1 MRLGISM
8 CFSILEIV
16 VDSITIVKKCQTI
29 DFNRS
34 VIGAL
39 VRDIHS
45 KKIHFQEIEFHFI
58 PKAENTYAHILAKE
72 ALKKGE
78 GHYLLGGA
86 PGYVRCALQKRR
98 PRLPDWKNER
108 RPSWKSGSK
117 RLKDFLKPA
126 IIKSWD

>member
-8 CFSILEIV
+8 GFNILEIV
-16 VDSITIVKKCQTI
+16 GDSITIIKKCQTT

-34 VIGAL
+34 IIGAL
-39 VRDIHS
+39 IRDIHS

-86 PGYVRCALQKRR
+86 PGYVR
-98 PRLPDWKNER
+98 
-108 RPSWKSGSK
+108 
-117 RLKDFLKPA
+117 
-126 IIKSWD
+126 